1 MYLVYFVD
9 FMYIGQKNYI
19 LYVYLVVTPLWKK
32 YYTSSMVMFLEMNF
46 FFQVCIENFL
56 SFLCQKKIEQGG
68 SLGKGVGEP
77 TLTLLCIK
85 PNKYEINFE

>member
-1 MYLVYFVD
+1 M
-9 FMYIGQKNYI
+9 KKI
-19 LYVYLVVTPLWKK
+19 LYKFYGHV
-32 YYTSSMVMFLEMNF
+32 FGDEF

-68 SLGKGVGEP
+68 GSLGKGVWEP

-85 PNKYEINFE
+85 PNNYEINFQ